1 MSTPKR
7 HQELVPKAPTGQRI
21 RTLLR
26 LLARTDRRFL
36 IAMAVLI
43 IFLTVAGATQ
53 SLALKWMVNGAIERR
68 WTFATTAA
76 VIGGLAAGVLGA
88 AGRVY
93 ENLQDW
99 IAARVGVAINRDT
112 VTAAATMPGLEH
124 LERPEYL
131 DQLTLVNE
139 GAENLVRSVFA
150 VTDLISLGARIA
162 IGVWLLATVDPVLV
176 VVPLFA
182 VPSVLLGPRAQ
193 ACIERANQ
201 AAAERARASDHLHR
215 LFTDPT
221 AAMEMRVFGAGHALD
236 ARADRLWNDVA
247 RTKFVGALKGAAL
260 SSAGWAILA
269 VGYVGALTLV
279 AVKAANGSASAGDVL
294 LVAQLA
300 LQLRGNIAQTTTS
313 VRQAVAAMRLTD
325 RFLWLN
331 DLAAKQTAAFA
342 GSTPIP
348 DQIDHGIR
356 FDHASFSYPG
366 TNTPVLRDVNVEL
379 PAGATVAIVGENGAG
394 KTTLV
399 KLLCRFYDPTTGH
412 ITIDGTDLTE
422 LDAAEWHTRLAG
434 SFQDYLRLETQARH
448 SIGVGDPPWRND
460 EDHVT
465 AALERAGSKQLP
477 TQWPDGLDTHL
488 GKTYEDGIELSGGQ
502 WQRIAIARGMMRP
515 APLLL
520 VLDEPSAAL
529 DPAAEQALYDRYTS
543 AARRARADGGIVV
556 LVSHRFSSVRM
567 ADLIVVLE
575 HGTVTEVGT
584 HDELLT
590 RGGQYAHMF
599 RQQAAAYS

>member
-1 MSTPKR
+1 MTTPR
-7 HQELVPKAPTGQRI
+7 GEHDVIPKASMRRRA

-36 IAMAVLI
+36 VAMAVLI
-43 IFLTVAGATQ
+43 TLLTVAGAAQ

-131 DQLTLVNE
+131 DQLTLVND
-139 GAENLVRSVFA
+139 GAGNLVRSVFA
-150 VTDLISLGARIA
+150 VTDLVSLGARIA
-162 IGVWLLATVDPVLV
+162 IGVWLLATVDPILVL
-176 VVPLFA
+176 VPLFA
-182 VPSVLLGPRAQ
+182 VPSVLLSPRAQ

-201 AAAERARASDHLHR
+201 EAAERARASDQLHG
-215 LFTDPT
+215 LFTNQT
-221 AAMEMRVFGAGHALD
+221 AAMEMRVFDAGHALD
-236 ARADRLWNDVA
+236 DRANRLWKEVA
-247 RTKFVGALKGAAL
+247 HTKFTGALKGAAL

-269 VGYVGALTLV
+269 LGYVGALTLV
-279 AVKAANGSASAGDVL
+279 AVNAAAGTASPGDVL

-313 VRQAVAAMRLTD
+313 VRQVVAAMRLTD

-331 DLAAKQTAAFA
+331 DLADHQAAAFA
-342 GSTPIP
+342 GSVPCP
-348 DQIDHGIR
+348 EQIERGITLNHIG
-356 FDHASFSYPG
+356 FTYPG
-366 TNTPVLRDVNVEL
+366 TTTPVLRDVDVDL

-412 ITIDGTDLTE
+412 ITVDGVALSD
-422 LDAAEWHTRLAG
+422 LDAAEWQARLAG
-434 SFQDYLRLETQARH
+434 SFQDYLRLEATARH
-448 SIGVGDPPWRND
+448 TIGVGDPPRMD
-460 EDHVT
+460 DDRHVT
-465 AALERAGSKQLP
+465 AALERADSSQMP
-477 TQWPDGLDTHL
+477 TQWPNGLNTHL
-488 GKTYEDGIELSGGQ
+488 GRTYEEGIELSGGQ
-502 WQRIAIARGMMRP
+502 WQRLAIARGMMRP
-515 APLLL
+515 APRLL

-529 DPAAEQALYDRYTS
+529 DPSAEQALYERYAS

-567 ADLIVVLE
+567 ADLIVVLD

-584 HDELLT
+584 HLELLA
-590 RGGQYAHMF
+590 RDGQYARMF